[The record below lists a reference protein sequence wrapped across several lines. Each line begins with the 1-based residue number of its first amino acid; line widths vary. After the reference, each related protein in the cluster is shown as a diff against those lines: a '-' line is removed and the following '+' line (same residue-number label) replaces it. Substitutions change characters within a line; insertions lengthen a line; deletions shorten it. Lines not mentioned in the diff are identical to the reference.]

1 MSTPSPFDP
10 IAIVSARH
18 AQHVVLIHFP
28 IALFTSGVLFDL
40 AGQWTKQIRLM
51 EAAYYNFLVAAA
63 STIPVLVTGLL
74 AWRLAL
80 EGQRLKGVLF
90 LHLIL
95 GSASALLICIAWLIH
110 FRGRRESHAPASYRW
125 PVEIL
130 GLLVVSLT
138 GHLGGFLSG
147 VNGGH

>member
-1 MSTPSPFDP
+1 MATPSPFDP
-10 IAIVSARH
+10 ASVLFARH

-28 IALFTSGVLFDL
+28 IALFTIGVLFDA
-40 AGQWTKQIRLM
+40 AGQWTKRSGMM

-74 AWRLAL
+74 AWRFAL

-95 GSASALLICIAWLIH
+95 GSASALLICTAWLIH
-110 FRGRRESHAPASYRW
+110 FLARRKTHAPGTYRW
-125 PVEIL
+125 PVEIM

-147 VNGGH
+147 VNGGL

>member
-1 MSTPSPFDP
+1 MATPSPFDP
-10 IAIVSARH
+10 TSILFARH

-28 IALFTSGVLFDL
+28 IALFTIGVLFDV
-40 AGQWTKQIRLM
+40 AGRWTKRTGMM

-74 AWRLAL
+74 AWRFAL

-95 GSASALLICIAWLIH
+95 GSASALLICTACLIH
-110 FRGRRESHAPASYRW
+110 YRARRKSHAPAAYRW
-125 PVEIL
+125 LVEII

-147 VNGGH
+147 VNGRL